1 MNRARGF
8 SRPFGPIGLALL
20 LALATSPAA
29 HADPADPATEPT
41 DDLDRR
47 ILELVEQREQIP
59 LDGPVI
65 AVGIGA
71 WMVSSGIS
79 SAATVQ
85 YQCWDGD
92 DCSDELR
99 WGLTAGAGV
108 LAAIG
113 LVSVGLGGSE
123 LSKRLRRHREIAEEL
138 CRLRGLQDR
147 QAKVPAPTWG
157 LGIGW
162 SDERRELRIAVQY

>member
-1 MNRARGF
+1 MNR
-8 SRPFGPIGLALL
+8 SRRISGHLGRSALALL
-20 LALATSPAA
+20 LVLTAGNPARA
-29 HADPADPATEPT
+29 EPD
-41 DDLDRR
+41 DDLERR
-47 ILELVEQREQIP
+47 IQALVERREQLP

-65 AVGIGA
+65 AVGLGA

-92 DCSDELR
+92 DCSNELR

-108 LAAIG
+108 MAAIG
-113 LVSVGLGGSE
+113 LVSVGLGGHE
-123 LSKRLRRHREIAEEL
+123 LSKRLRLHREINDEL
-138 CRLRGLQDR
+138 CRLRGQQER
-147 QAKVPAPTWG
+147 EARGPAPRWG

>member
-1 MNRARGF
+1 MHRAQWPA
-8 SRPFGPIGLALL
+8 SRLVPIGLVVLL
-20 LALATSPAA
+20 VLTTGRGAPAE
-29 HADPADPATEPT
+29 TN
-41 DDLDRR
+41 DDLERR
-47 ILELVEQREQIP
+47 IQELVEQRERIP
-59 LDGPVI
+59 LDGPVL
-65 AVGIGA
+65 AVGFGA

-108 LAAIG
+108 LAVIG

-123 LSKRLRRHREIAEEL
+123 LSKRLRVHREIADEL
-138 CRLRGLQDR
+138 CRLRGQQDR
-147 QAKVPAPTWG
+147 QARAPEPTWG

-162 SDERRELRIAVQY
+162 SDDRRELRIAVQY